1 MHGIADR
8 LVSVGCGERRPSH
21 PVRDPRAEGRP
32 DALLASRLL
41 RLSGLPDVTFTNREI
56 DAFAEALAEGK
67 SVPAAAKAAGY
78 TASFGKALL
87 DRLCEIVGLRQ
98 AR

>member
-1 MHGIADR
+1 MTF
-8 LVSVGCGERRPSH
+8 PK
-21 PVRDPRAEGRP
+21 RDL
-32 DALLASRLL
+32 DQ
-41 RLSGLPDVTFTNREI
+41 
-56 DAFAEALAEGK
+56 FAEALANGA

-87 DRLCEIVGLRQ
+87 DRLCEVVSWRQ

>member
-1 MHGIADR
+1 M
-8 LVSVGCGERRPSH
+8 
-21 PVRDPRAEGRP
+21 
-32 DALLASRLL
+32 
-41 RLSGLPDVTFTNREI
+41 TFTNREI